1 MTPAVRVLIVDDMPH
16 VRRELTQLLDLA
28 GGLEIVGHA
37 ANGAQAVELAQTLC
51 PDVVLLDL
59 GMPVM
64 DGFEA
69 ARRIKA
75 SGSGSRIVV
84 LSVHVDEATR
94 REAAQAGANAFVV
107 KGSSLDTLLE
117 AIVGRAAGVRSA
129 PGGHS

>member
-1 MTPAVRVLIVDDMPH
+1 MTPVVRVLIVDDMPQ
-16 VRRELTQLLDLA
+16 VRRELTQLLTLA
-28 GGLEIVGHA
+28 GGLESVGHA
-37 ANGAQAVELAQTLC
+37 ADGAQAVELARALR

-59 GMPVM
+59 AMPVM

-84 LSVHVDEATR
+84 LSVHAEQATR
-94 REAAQAGANAFVV
+94 REALQAGADAFVV
-107 KGSSLDTLLE
+107 KGSSLETLLE
-117 AIVGRAAGVRSA
+117 AIVGRAAGERSA

>member
-1 MTPAVRVLIVDDMPH
+1 MTPPVRVLIVDDMPH
-16 VRRELTQLLDLA
+16 VRRELNQLLDLA

-84 LSVHVDEATR
+84 LSVHADEATR
-94 REAAQAGANAFVV
+94 REAAQAGADAFVV
-107 KGSSLDTLLE
+107 KGSSLDSLLE

>member
-84 LSVHVDEATR
+84 LSVRADEATR

>member
-1 MTPAVRVLIVDDMPH
+1 LTPPVRVLIVDDMPH
-16 VRRELTQLLDLA
+16 VRRELNQLLDLA

-37 ANGAQAVELAQTLC
+37 ANGPQAVELAQTLC
-51 PDVVLLDL
+51 PNVVLLDL

-84 LSVHVDEATR
+84 LSVHADEATR
-94 REAAQAGANAFVV
+94 REAAQAGADAFVV
-107 KGSSLDTLLE
+107 KGSSLDSLLE

>member
-1 MTPAVRVLIVDDMPH
+1 MTPPVRVLIVDDMPQ
-16 VRRELTQLLDLA
+16 VRRELTQLLTLA
-28 GGLEIVGHA
+28 GGLELVGHA
-37 ANGAQAVELAQTLC
+37 ANGAQAVELAGALC

-84 LSVHVDEATR
+84 LTVHADEASR
-94 REAAQAGANAFVV
+94 REALQAGADAFVV
-107 KGSSLDTLLE
+107 KGSSLETMLE
-117 AIVGRAAGVRSA
+117 AIGGQAAGARCGT
-129 PGGHS
+129 GGLS

>member
-1 MTPAVRVLIVDDMPH
+1 LTPAVRVLIVDDMPH

-84 LSVHVDEATR
+84 LSVRADEATR

>member
-1 MTPAVRVLIVDDMPH
+1 MTPVVRVLIVDDMPQ
-16 VRRELTQLLDLA
+16 VRRELTQLLTLA
-28 GGLEIVGHA
+28 GGLESVGHA
-37 ANGAQAVELAQTLC
+37 ADGAQAVELARALR

-59 GMPVM
+59 AMPVM

-84 LSVHVDEATR
+84 LSVHAEQATR
-94 REAAQAGANAFVV
+94 REALQAGADAFVV
-107 KGSSLDTLLE
+107 KGSSLETLLD
-117 AIVGRAAGVRSA
+117 AIVGRAAGERSA

>member
-1 MTPAVRVLIVDDMPH
+1 MITPIRVLIVDDMPQ
-16 VRRELTQLLDLA
+16 VRRELTELLTLA
-28 GGLEIVGHA
+28 GGMELVGHA
-37 ANGAQAVELAQTLC
+37 ADGAQAVELSRALT

-75 SGSGSRIVV
+75 SGSGTRIVV
-84 LSVHVDEATR
+84 LSVHADEVTR
-94 REAAQAGANAFVV
+94 REAAQAGADVFVV

-117 AIVGRAAGVRSA
+117 AIVGRVAGARSA
-129 PGGHS
+129 PGGQS